1 VAKKRKRR
9 TRTKRRSGNLKS
21 HLAPWARDAIGI
33 GLVVVALLAILALW
47 VGSGGPFGTLTRFGA
62 RGAFGLAAVA
72 FPVLA
77 LYWGVLLLRDTV
89 AEERPRMFIGFLVAL
104 AGILGLLSLWKGNPS
119 PAAGYEPLRHA
130 GGLYG
135 ALFAW
140 PLSRVAQRVGAAIV
154 CGGLTFLGLLVFTG
168 TPLARVG
175 EILRGYFGVG
185 AHEEK
190 EEEEEEDE
198 EFGDESF
205 DVDEEVQDPE
215 LADARRLV
223 VREELEDD
231 VTEVDVELDEDDE
244 QGSEPEPIAPA
255 RQPSRRGAYKL
266 PSLDLLRK
274 APASSADGMDE
285 EHTME
290 ALERTFRTFGVPAR
304 VPTAHRGPTVT
315 LYEVEVEAGTKVNRV
330 LSLADDIAYA
340 LATPDVRIM
349 APIPGKSAIGVE
361 VPNKVRDFVMLGDI
375 LRSKGAKELT
385 HPLMVGL
392 GKDVHGRAVMLNL
405 AEMPHLLIAGA
416 TGAGKSSLI
425 NAFVTSI
432 IARTTPDDVKLV
444 LIDPKRVELSHFGDL
459 PHLLAPVIVQPK
471 RAAEALSWVVRE
483 MELRYELLAS
493 VGMRD
498 ITSYTAAFEDGTLR
512 IPPGREEEF
521 GHLPYLI
528 VVIDE
533 LADLMMVA
541 PRDVEDA
548 ICRIAQMARAV
559 GIHLVVATQRPSVD
573 VVTGLIK
580 ANIPSRIA
588 FMTASQADSR
598 VILDIG
604 GAEKLVGHGDMLFLP
619 SNVSKPTRIQ
629 GAWVTESEIAAISE
643 WVRSQQEAEYE
654 LSIDGLGRAGSDDD
668 DEEWEDQD
676 ELFDE
681 AAELVVRSQLG
692 STSMLQRKLKVGFA
706 RAGRLMDQL
715 EEHGIVGPSVGSK
728 PRDVLMTWDE
738 WVESHTS
745 QVN

>member
-1 VAKKRKRR
+1 VAKKRRR
-9 TRTKRRSGNLKS
+9 SAQRKRRSGNLKS

-47 VGSGGPFGTLTRFGA
+47 FESGGPFGTLTRFGV
-62 RGAFGLAAVA
+62 RGAFGVTAVA

-89 AEERPRMFIGFLVAL
+89 AEERPRMFIGFLIAL
-104 AGILGLLSLWKGNPS
+104 AGVLGLLSLWKGNPS
-119 PAAGYEPLRHA
+119 PVAGYEPLRHA

-135 ALFAW
+135 SLFAW
-140 PLSRVAQRVGAAIV
+140 PLSRVAQRVGAAII
-154 CGGLTFLGLLVFTG
+154 CGGLAFLGLLVFTG
-168 TPLARVG
+168 TPLSRVT
-175 EILRGYFGVG
+175 EIVLGFFV
-185 AHEEK
+185 ADT
-190 EEEEEEDE
+190 EEE
-198 EFGDESF
+198 GDELAAEEY
-205 DVDEEVQDPE
+205 DVDGEVGDPE
-215 LADARRLV
+215 IVSARRLV
-223 VREELEDD
+223 VREESEEN
-231 VTEVDVELDEDDE
+231 VTELDVELEEEDDE
-244 QGSEPEPIAPA
+244 GSGPEPIAPA
-255 RQPSRRGAYKL
+255 RLPSRRGAYKL

-285 EHTME
+285 EQTMQ

-432 IARTTPDDVKLV
+432 IVRTTPDDVKLV

-483 MELRYELLAS
+483 MELRYEMLAS

-498 ITSYTAAFEDGTLR
+498 IGSYTASLEDGTLR
-512 IPPGREEEF
+512 IPPGREDEF
-521 GHLPYLI
+521 GHLPYLV

-598 VILDIG
+598 VVLDVG

-629 GAWVTESEIAAISE
+629 GAWVTEKEIAAVSE
-643 WVRSQQEAEYE
+643 WVRSQQEPEYE
-654 LSIDGLGRAGSDDD
+654 LSIDGLGRAGSGDD

-676 ELFDE
+676 ELFEE

-728 PRDVLMTWDE
+728 PRDVLMTWEE
-738 WVESHTS
+738 WAESHTP
-745 QVN
+745 QAN